1 MLEAWKR
8 SDASSVVDRDFLPLV
23 ETAGGEF
30 GERVNRWV
38 WRTGGLA
45 HRPLR
50 PFAMGSKER

>member
-1 MLEAWKR
+1 M
-8 SDASSVVDRDFLPLV
+8 VGRDFLPSV

-30 GERVNRWV
+30 GEQVNRWV